1 MDEKVVEKAAEGIA
15 NEVKN
20 EAPKVMLRVKRD
32 PMALVVVGTVSFV
45 AGIVTAKIAPKAKS
59 KITENRNKRKI
70 KHDEK
75 NASFKEVEPEAEETE
90 TSEN

>member
-20 EAPKVMLRVKRD
+20 EAPKVVLRVKRD

-59 KITENRNKRKI
+59 KINKRKI
-70 KHDEK
+70 KHDK
-75 NASFKEVEPEAEETE
+75 NNASFKEVEPEAEETE
-90 TSEN
+90 TFF